1 MIIQRAWRDS
11 RNKQHA
17 NELGQLRHWA
27 AICIQRYWRMKHH
40 LPQKVPSST
49 KVNDV
54 KRAEL
59 SEIFSPL
66 TLQTTLSDCDI
77 LKEKD
82 IPPRTAGDVDGKD
95 KIAFRISSGKLR
107 ENITQKT
114 SLTKV
119 WGAVPFRAGL
129 EGNVFERRG
138 LEVAESDEEKPD
150 LPHRLPSE
158 EEPLALVAEPAQIVD
173 QDHFREMV
181 MSRREGGRVVRE
193 AANHYRQVQAYR
205 PRTVNKSSKNRG
217 PVSNQQRLFAKVQD
231 NMALSCL
238 MAVQQAYKN
247 RSKIENHAAKMDKVL
262 LQRHQHKVVL
272 ARVDAIRNTARIETL
287 HNREVDDAKHREKM
301 YHQQQ
306 KEQGELISLINKRD
320 KIKYSNKDKKQYKQ
334 FITDFCCQNAS
345 LSKALARHDRRTIR
359 DDIAANANEKVQLLR
374 EQNFRSQ
381 RTVAEFKEFVKLRR
395 QAEAEYD
402 RTQVNTV
409 LSEENKQRQE
419 EVLERVEYLR
429 SLKNKSSDGTPVQ
442 DDEEEDGLEVR
453 EASEIIAQYKH
464 DITEGQ
470 PESILLGRA
479 IQPGSSRSPSKPANS
494 GNSYPKHLGTIKFD
508 LTLPQVM
515 ETSKSSLQSE
525 PKPIRLNPLFLNS
538 SSMFPLAQEIEPK
551 RCDLWSLSHRTIHSN
566 SPALAL
572 EHNPPLTPF
581 GFTTTALSSS
591 LFPRAA
597 PLETKSR
604 DIVL

>member
-1 MIIQRAWRDS
+1 
-11 RNKQHA
+11 
-17 NELGQLRHWA
+17 
-27 AICIQRYWRMKHH
+27 MKHN
-40 LPQKVPSST
+40 LPQKVPSAT

-54 KRAEL
+54 KRAEH

-82 IPPRTAGDVDGKD
+82 IPPRTVGNAEGKE

-138 LEVAESDEEKPD
+138 LELAESDEERPD
-150 LPHRLPSE
+150 QSERLPSE

-205 PRTVNKSSKNRG
+205 PRTVNKTAKNRG

-247 RSKIENHAAKMDKVL
+247 RSKIESHAAKMDKVL

-272 ARVDAIRNTARIETL
+272 ARVDAIRNAARIETL

-320 KIKYSNKDKKQYKQ
+320 KMKYSNKDKKQYKQ

-381 RTVAEFKEFVKLRR
+381 RTVSEFKEFVKLRR

-429 SLKNKSSDGTPVQ
+429 SLKNKSREGDTPDDADESDQ
-442 DDEEEDGLEVR
+442 LEVR

-470 PESILLGRA
+470 PESVLLGRS
-479 IQPGSSRSPSKPANS
+479 IQPGSSRSPSKPVPSNQ
-494 GNSYPKHLGTIKFD
+494 SYPKHLGTIKFD

-515 ETSKSSLQSE
+515 ETSKTSLLSE

-538 SSMFPLAQEIEPK
+538 SS
-551 RCDLWSLSHRTIHSN
+551 
-566 SPALAL
+566 
-572 EHNPPLTPF
+572 
-581 GFTTTALSSS
+581 

-597 PLETKSR
+597 PIESKSR